1 MLDFKI
7 FILSHNRPLLLNECI
22 NSFISFN
29 FPTEKIIISDNSNI
43 ENQSKNRILAKSKSI
58 NFIKSN
64 TNSLYDHFYS
74 VLLKAECDLALI
86 FHDDDLINIEFKK
99 LTSYFD
105 SFSQD
110 NSLIALNFNG
120 FLFFES
126 KKIKKNKLWFSES
139 KNLVI
144 NEKKLIYKYLDND
157 KGGIAPWCGYIYNIK
172 IYKKEILSCLE
183 KVNKN
188 DLYFDAYFTINLTLK
203 HKIIWNNQNIYLIR
217 GHKDSISSNTLDSYK
232 FFYNY
237 AKKNIIS
244 FDKKSLNKYRYRN
257 LLILLRRKRKKFSLQ
272 LYIFVYIF
280 FNSKYLRKR
289 ILKKLY
295 YKFLNNE

>member
-1 MLDFKI
+1 MFDFKI

-157 KGGIAPWCGYIYNIK
+157 KGGIAPWCGYIYNFK

-203 HKIIWNNQNIYLIR
+203 HKIIWNNHNIYLIR